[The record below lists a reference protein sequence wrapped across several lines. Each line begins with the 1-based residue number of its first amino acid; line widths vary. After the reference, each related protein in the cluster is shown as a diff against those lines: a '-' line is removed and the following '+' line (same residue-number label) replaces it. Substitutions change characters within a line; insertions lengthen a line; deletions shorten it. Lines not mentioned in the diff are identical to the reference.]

1 MTKNFFARALALLL
15 PITLG
20 TTYFT
25 VDRTVP
31 DWLFNFWSVTGTN
44 FSILGI
50 LYTIIQIHLL
60 RTEFDIIKA
69 AALQTR
75 DNITIVNQY
84 GDIATAIK
92 LIQEIQGYVR
102 MRKHEAS
109 VMRLQELKIL
119 IGQMNLMELV
129 LRRPFDRSATIF
141 RLNQVIN
148 TMENDIADRTS
159 LTQAAAVN
167 ASLENILDALVE
179 IQQQTVQRSSL
190 WTNA

>member
-1 MTKNFFARALALLL
+1 M
-15 PITLG
+15 P
-20 TTYFT
+20 
-25 VDRTVP
+25 RTASLSPPV
-31 DWLFNFWSVTGTN
+31 
-44 FSILGI
+44 
-50 LYTIIQIHLL
+50 
-60 RTEFDIIKA
+60 E
-69 AALQTR
+69 
-75 DNITIVNQY
+75 
-84 GDIATAIK
+84 K
-92 LIQEIQGYVR
+92 LIQEIQGHVR

-119 IGQMNLMELV
+119 IGHMNLKELV

-148 TMENDIADRTS
+148 AMENDIADRTS

-167 ASLENILDALVE
+167 ASLENMLDALVE

>member
-1 MTKNFFARALALLL
+1 MTKNFFARALTLLL

-20 TTYFT
+20 ITYFT

-60 RTEFDIIKA
+60 RTESDIIKA

-102 MRKHEAS
+102 MRKHEPG
-109 VMRLQELKIL
+109 VMRLQELKII
-119 IGQMNLMELV
+119 IGQMNLAELV
-129 LRRPFDRSATIF
+129 LRRPFDRGAALF
-141 RLNQVIN
+141 RLNQMIN
-148 TMENDIADRTS
+148 AMENDIADRTS

-167 ASLENILDALVE
+167 ASLENLLDALVE